1 MVNLERG
8 SCDSLSL
15 RPDGHLRWED
25 GFWILDVGYLPMLWI
40 DVGLSLDFD
49 RAHQAILFEERFP

>member
-1 MVNLERG
+1 MATV
-8 SCDSLSL
+8 
-15 RPDGHLRWED
+15 RWED